1 METETLRAQAQ
12 HAASAQSG
20 RRHAL
25 AVLAGLGA
33 WACVPH
39 SALARTDART
49 DRSNTTNNSSTGQP
63 GNSESESQ
71 SNDSITLAAAWEH
84 QGSYHIGLLHTRNGS
99 ANALQVQASLD
110 VPTRAH
116 GLCVLPDGSVLATAR
131 RPGDWLVRWWPGHT
145 TEPQWLWQQGDR
157 SFNGHVLASADGQH
171 LYTTETDVETGA
183 SLIGVRN
190 AHTLQ
195 PVAEWP
201 THGIDA
207 HGLTW
212 DTRSGSSN
220 GSVKGPDH
228 GDSPTLIVANG
239 GVPTAPETGRVKR
252 DLGTMDSS
260 IVRLDGHTGQLRGQW
275 RLQDKRLSL
284 RHLAWS
290 PDGTT
295 LGIALQAEHDN
306 TATKNTAP
314 VLALFDGSALRVVA
328 TPEAIASTLHGYG
341 GSMAATPTG
350 WAVSCPRA
358 NGIATFSLRGEWQGL
373 VPLAEVCPLAVKGG
387 ELWAGGRD
395 NSLQSAQAAA
405 PLEHPH
411 SPALNGARLDNHW
424 VLAA

>member
-33 WACVPH
+33 WACMPH
-39 SALARTDART
+39 SALALTS
-49 DRSNTTNNSSTGQP
+49 RSNTTSKSSTGHLDT
-63 GNSESESQ
+63 GAVNS
-71 SNDSITLAAAWEH
+71 NSITLAAAWEH

-99 ANALQVQASLD
+99 ANALQVKALLD
-110 VPTRAH
+110 VPNRSH

-195 PVAEWP
+195 TVAEWP

-207 HGLTW
+207 HELTW
-212 DTRSGSSN
+212 DTRSGS
-220 GSVKGPDH
+220 GSGKSPGPGH

-252 DLGTMDSS
+252 DLDTMDSS
-260 IVRLDGHTGQLRGQW
+260 IVRLDGRTGQLRGQW

-290 PDGTT
+290 PDGAT

-306 TATKNTAP
+306 AATKNTAP
-314 VLALFDGSALRVVA
+314 VLALFDGTALRVVA
-328 TPEAIASTLHGYG
+328 TPEAIASTVHGYG

-358 NGIATFSLRGEWQGL
+358 NGIAMFSLHGEWQGL
-373 VPLAEVCPLAVKGG
+373 VPLAEVCPLTVKGG

-395 NSLQSAQAAA
+395 RSLQSAQATAA
-405 PLEHPH
+405 VQHPH
-411 SPALNGARLDNHW
+411 SPALHGSRLDNHW
-424 VLAA
+424 VLAER